1 MNVCMYV
8 SMYVS
13 MYVGAC
19 MYVCMYEEEE
29 EEICL
34 FNIVCSYTNSAMLI
48 TYTCRETPNGWN
60 LISRL
65 QGAT

>member
-1 MNVCMYV
+1 MPARVYE
-8 SMYVS
+8 
-13 MYVGAC
+13 
-19 MYVCMYEEEE
+19 EEEE

-34 FNIVCSYTNSAMLI
+34 FNIVCTSYANSAMLI

>member
-1 MNVCMYV
+1 
-8 SMYVS
+8 
-13 MYVGAC
+13 
-19 MYVCMYEEEE
+19 MYVCMYEEEEE